1 MLRDKGFLVWFH
13 VASVGEAMS
22 ILPLIENFEKQ
33 KKIDSLFIDT
43 AGRVQNKK
51 ELMDELAKIIRVIRK
66 LEPNSPHHCLL
77 TLDATTGQNA
87 INQVE
92 IFKEIAEITGL
103 GESSIMSWTSKS
115 EGPLGA

>member
-1 MLRDKGFLVWFH
+1 
-13 VASVGEAMS
+13 MS
-22 ILPLIENFEKQ
+22 CEYLGM
-33 KKIDSLFIDT
+33 SLMMQVNYMMGISYE
-43 AGRVQNKK
+43 

-92 IFKEIAEITGL
+92 IFKEIAEEIDKFDIYKEIDFLEKKLIDNMNEKTYEELIQLKKRANG
-103 GESSIMSWTSKS
+103 T
-115 EGPLGA
+115 